1 MSPKEQDVSIV
12 YRTVMPSGNSSSAAA
27 FNLESLGSVQQAKY
41 RDLIRADQI
50 TEPKDLKGFAMCP
63 AHNEWVKN
71 CYVYRSPLSIDITTS
86 ENGRLDVKLPTVM
99 EDYRNDRMPQ
109 YRWDERK
116 HVFEIDFIYDHLFY
130 SEDEVTFEMVPA
142 FFEKDVLPVTPCSMK
157 INNWVRPI
165 HPAFLM
171 TDVTEM
177 HIKEGQPIAY
187 YRFLSEKKIKFVDF
201 EFNEPEFMTIVNTL
215 SNIRYVTGRRTLR
228 QYYDIFHRGHTQKK
242 LLSVIKRN
250 IMEK

>member
-1 MSPKEQDVSIV
+1 MTKKQDVSVV
-12 YRTVMPSGNSSSAAA
+12 YRTIMPAGNSCSVAS
-27 FNLESLGSVQQAKY
+27 FNLETLGSVQQGKY
-41 RDLIRADQI
+41 RNLIRAEQI

-71 CYVYRSPLSIDITTS
+71 CYVYRSPLTLDVTTK
-86 ENGRLDVKLPTVM
+86 ENGRLDIKMPTVDP
-99 EDYRNDRMPQ
+99 DYINDRMPN

-116 HVFEIDFIYDHLFY
+116 HVFELDFVYEHLFF
-130 SEDEVTFEMVPA
+130 SEDDVTFEMVPA
-142 FFEKDVLPVTPCSMK
+142 FFEEDVLPVTPCSMK

-171 TDVTEM
+171 TDVKEM

-201 EFNEPEFMTIVNTL
+201 EFHEHEFQTIVNGL
-215 SNIRYVTGRRTLR
+215 SNIRYITGRRTLR
-228 QYYDIFHRGHTQKK
+228 QYYDIFNRGQTKKK
-242 LLSVIKRN
+242 LLTAIKRN
-250 IMEK
+250 LMEG